1 MRALSLFVAT
11 SVAFGVLALAP
22 AARAQ
27 KRETQ
32 AWSALF
38 FTVRDPSNPKAKEG
52 FSGWLDL
59 QARRGPDGTNALIR
73 PGLGYRASPNLSYWA
88 GYAFIGTYNDG
99 KPNVYEHR
107 AWQQMTY
114 ASSVGPLSL
123 QVRGRVEERFRAN
136 ESAALR
142 VRLFGRANVAL
153 WNESPLAVATWNEVF
168 VQLHETTWGA
178 PGGFDQNRL
187 FLGLGYTA
195 GAMRLEGGYLTVVQR
210 RKDESLLH
218 QQNVGL
224 MGYFAF

>member
-153 WNESPLAVATWNEVF
+153 WNESPLA
-168 VQLHETTWGA
+168 